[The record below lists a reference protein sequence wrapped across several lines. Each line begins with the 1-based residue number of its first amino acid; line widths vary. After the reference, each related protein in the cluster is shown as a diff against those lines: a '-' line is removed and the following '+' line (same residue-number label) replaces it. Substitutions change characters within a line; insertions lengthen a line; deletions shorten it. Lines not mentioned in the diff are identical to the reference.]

1 LVPVE
6 KAADFETNLA
16 SLDQKHRVNWE
27 RYKIRSGDSLIT
39 IAKQFRTTPQVIRE
53 VNNIRKNLIRAGD
66 TILIPTSSRDMDE
79 YTMSAIQRLHK
90 RQTRAPKNGRHKSN
104 YYVKSGDSFWTI
116 SRKFGVGVR
125 ELAKWNHMAPTDP
138 LKVNQ
143 KLVVWTKKPQVKKNG
158 NKVIRKVG
166 YKVRKGDSLARIAS
180 KFSVSVGDI
189 KRWNPKATSKYIHP
203 GQSITLYVDVTKI
216 N

>member
-1 LVPVE
+1 
-6 KAADFETNLA
+6 
-16 SLDQKHRVNWE
+16 
-27 RYKIRSGDSLIT
+27 
-39 IAKQFRTTPQVIRE
+39 
-53 VNNIRKNLIRAGD
+53 
-66 TILIPTSSRDMDE
+66 
-79 YTMSAIQRLHK
+79 
-90 RQTRAPKNGRHKSN
+90 
-104 YYVKSGDSFWTI
+104 
-116 SRKFGVGVR
+116 
-125 ELAKWNHMAPTDP
+125 MAPTDP